1 MPLHFLKFSESL
13 SVSLSIVLFSAIF
26 KGSLSSITLS
36 PKSTMEEETPTATLP
51 SEETLTKEPDTQ
63 VGVESSGKTLEEASE
78 LMEKGSKAMRDGDF
92 SEASECF
99 SRAVEIK
106 QSPLCT
112 SNRAFS
118 VASMVSS
125 FGELSPECAS
135 AYYKYGCALLYKA
148 QEEAD
153 PLGSVPKKETEPQEN
168 SDKGSSSKS
177 VLDKGAASSSASDA
191 QKEDG
196 DSAQNEG
203 ENNDEKEGGCEKEV
217 EDGDEEIEDE
227 DLADAEQDE
236 DDSDLDLAWKMLD
249 LARAIAEKN
258 PNDTM
263 EKVDILSALGEVA
276 LERVGSKPEEAVPY
290 CEKAISVCKSRVQR
304 LTDEVKNA
312 ATSAVPSSEKNADAA
327 VCGSQLSSPPDKEA
341 EIENLNGLAGE
352 LEKKLEDLQQ
362 LVLHP
367 TSMLADV
374 LKMVSARAAG
384 NDTKASSTVFS
395 SSQKA
400 VDNSSGD
407 FDSPTIST
415 AHTNGSSAGVTHL
428 GVVGRGAKRVLLTP
442 EDVDARSAKKP
453 ALELNLENGEGSSP

>member
-1 MPLHFLKFSESL
+1 
-13 SVSLSIVLFSAIF
+13 
-26 KGSLSSITLS
+26 
-36 PKSTMEEETPTATLP
+36 MEEETPTATLP

-106 QSPLCT
+106 
-112 SNRAFS
+112 
-118 VASMVSS
+118 VSS

-153 PLGSVPKKETEPQEN
+153 PLGSVPKKETEPQQN

-191 QKEDG
+191 QKEHG
-196 DSAQNEG
+196 DLAQNEG
-203 ENNDEKEGGCEKEV
+203 VNNDEKEGGCEKEV
-217 EDGDEEIEDE
+217 EDGDEESEDE
-227 DLADAEQDE
+227 DLEDAEQDE

-276 LERVGSKPEEAVPY
+276 LEREDIDTSLSDYLNALAILQRLVEPDSRQIAELYFRICLVLEVGSKPEEAVPY

-304 LTDEVKNA
+304 LTDEVKNV
-312 ATSAVPSSEKNADAA
+312 ATSAVPSSEKNVDAA

-341 EIENLNGLAGE
+341 EIENLNGLVGE

-453 ALELNLENGEGSSP
+453 ALELNSENGEGSGP

>member
-1 MPLHFLKFSESL
+1 
-13 SVSLSIVLFSAIF
+13 
-26 KGSLSSITLS
+26 
-36 PKSTMEEETPTATLP
+36 MEEETPTATLP
-51 SEETLTKEPDTQ
+51 SEETLTKEPDNHDNVEEEETQ

-78 LMEKGSKAMRDGDF
+78 LMEKGSKAMRDGDY

-106 QSPLCT
+106 
-112 SNRAFS
+112 
-118 VASMVSS
+118 VSS

-153 PLGSVPKKETEPQEN
+153 PLGSVPKKETEPQQN

-177 VLDKGAASSSASDA
+177 VLGEGAASSSASDA
-191 QKEDG
+191 QNEDG

-203 ENNDEKEGGCEKEV
+203 ENNDGKEKEGGCEKEV
-217 EDGDEEIEDE
+217 EDGDEESEDE

-276 LERVGSKPEEAVPY
+276 LEREDIDTSLSDYLNALAILQRLVEPDSRQIAELYFRICLVLEVGSKPEEAVPY

-312 ATSAVPSSEKNADAA
+312 AISAVPSTEKNVDAA
-327 VCGSQLSSPPDKEA
+327 VSGPQLSSPPDKEA

-453 ALELNLENGEGSSP
+453 ALELNSENGEGSGP

>member
-1 MPLHFLKFSESL
+1 
-13 SVSLSIVLFSAIF
+13 
-26 KGSLSSITLS
+26 
-36 PKSTMEEETPTATLP
+36 MEEKTPTATLP
-51 SEETLTKEPDTQ
+51 SEETLAKEPDTHNNKVEEEETQ

-106 QSPLCT
+106 
-112 SNRAFS
+112 
-118 VASMVSS
+118 VAS

-153 PLGSVPKKETEPQEN
+153 PLGSVPKKEAEPQQN
-168 SDKGSSSKS
+168 SDKGSSSKD
-177 VLDKGAASSSASDA
+177 VFDKGAASSSASDA
-191 QKEDG
+191 QKENG
-196 DSAQNEG
+196 DSTQSEG
-203 ENNDEKEGGCEKEV
+203 EKNDEKEGGCEKEA
-217 EDGDEEIEDE
+217 EDGDTESEDE
-227 DLADAEQDE
+227 DLADAEPDE

-258 PNDTM
+258 PNDTT

-276 LERVGSKPEEAVPY
+276 LEREDIDTSLSDYLNALAILQRLVEPDSRQIAELYFRICLVLEVGSKPEEAIPY

-304 LTDEVKNA
+304 LRDEVKNG
-312 ATSAVPSSEKNADAA
+312 ATSAVPSTEKNVDAA
-327 VCGSQLSSPPDKEA
+327 VSGSQLSSPPYKED
-341 EIENLNGLAGE
+341 EIGNLNGLAGE

-367 TSMLADV
+367 TSILADV

-400 VDNSSGD
+400 VDSSSGD
-407 FDSPTIST
+407 IDSPTIST

-453 ALELNLENGEGSSP
+453 ALELNSENS

>member
-1 MPLHFLKFSESL
+1 
-13 SVSLSIVLFSAIF
+13 
-26 KGSLSSITLS
+26 
-36 PKSTMEEETPTATLP
+36 
-51 SEETLTKEPDTQ
+51 
-63 VGVESSGKTLEEASE
+63 
-78 LMEKGSKAMRDGDF
+78 MEKGSKAMRDGDF
-92 SEASECF
+92 AEASDCF

-106 QSPLCT
+106 VL
-112 SNRAFS
+112 
-118 VASMVSS
+118 S

-153 PLGSVPKKETEPQEN
+153 PLGSVPKKESEPQQN

-177 VLDKGAASSSASDA
+177 VIDKASSSASDA

-196 DSAQNEG
+196 DSIQNEV
-203 ENNDEKEGGCEKEV
+203 EKNDEKDGGCEKEV
-217 EDGDEEIEDE
+217 EDGDEESEDE
-227 DLADAEQDE
+227 DVADAEQDE

-276 LERVGSKPEEAVPY
+276 LEREDIDTSLSDYLNALAILQRLVEPDSRQIAELYFRICLVLEVGAKPEEAVPY

-312 ATSAVPSSEKNADAA
+312 ATEKNVDAA
-327 VCGSQLSSPPDKEA
+327 VSESQHSSPPSKEA
-341 EIENLNGLAGE
+341 EIENLNGLSGE

-367 TSMLADV
+367 TSILADV
-374 LKMVSARAAG
+374 LNMVSSRAAG
-384 NDTKASSTVFS
+384 NDTKASTTVFS

-400 VDNSSGD
+400 VDNSGGD
-407 FDSPTIST
+407 INSPTVST

-442 EDVDARSAKKP
+442 ENVDARLAKKP
-453 ALELNLENGEGSSP
+453 SLELNSENGEGSCP